1 MTLLDQLASLFRK
14 ADNSR
19 VKAGLPR
26 AERHATQGFSCFL
39 GQIVDMSKSGM
50 KVRCEGKPELTPG
63 RFVEISVSSP
73 FQRITLKTRVVWV
86 RKCAG
91 DWCMGFQFQD
101 VGPALGEALDSLAK
115 FGFAPLQ
122 QPGSRR
128 GRSAED
134 ERDQQEKEYAQQQA
148 AKHAGGEAS
157 GGPVTIEASVTY
169 TDLYA
174 ILGVE
179 AEADERAIKTAY
191 RQQALKLHPDINKTP
206 EAAEQFGL
214 VCKAYAILCDKA
226 KRAKYDGLRT
236 QGRKAA

>member
-14 ADNSR
+14 ADKPS
-19 VKAGLPR
+19 VKAGVPR
-26 AERHATQGFSCFL
+26 AERHVTQGFSCFL

-63 RFVEISVSSP
+63 RYVEISVTSP

-86 RKCAG
+86 RKSGG

-101 VGPALGEALDSLAK
+101 VGPALAEALDSLAK

-134 ERDQQEKEYAQQQA
+134 EREEQEREYAQKHA
-148 AKHAGGEAS
+148 AKHAADQPAGS
-157 GGPVTIEASVTY
+157 PVTIEASVTY

-179 AEADERAIKTAY
+179 PESDERAIKSAY

-206 EAAEQFGL
+206 EASEQFGL
-214 VCKAYAILCDKA
+214 VCKAYAILSDKA
-226 KRAKYDGLRT
+226 KRMKYDGLRT